1 MPPRVQRGN
10 AAHHQGDT
18 TELFEGYAHLLP
30 AQHGWPQIAD
40 HALDRALR
48 HAR

>member
-1 MPPRVQRGN
+1 MPPRVQHAN
-10 AAHHQGDT
+10 TAHQGDT
-18 TELFEGYAHLLP
+18 TELFEDYAHLLP